1 MIETALFT
9 LLKNLIPQEEGKDQI
24 FFLRAPDKAKG
35 PFIIIQR
42 LDGDRW
48 RSINGPSGMAQA
60 SFRIDCYSPGF
71 YDLKAISNAVEETLD
86 GYKGIVYH
94 GNDSPQGYTRIAG
107 ISLTTETEL
116 LDETD
121 DPLLYRHSA
130 TYLVTYEQ

>member
-1 MIETALFT
+1 MIEKALYT
-9 LLKNLIPQEEGKDQI
+9 LLKNLVPQVSGEDQV
-24 FFLRAPDKAKG
+24 FFLRAPDKSKG
-35 PFIIIQR
+35 PFIILQR

-60 SFRIDCYSPGF
+60 TFRIDSYSPGF
-71 YDLKAISNAVEETLD
+71 YSLKAISDAVEETLD

-94 GNDSPQGYTRIAG
+94 GDDSPQEFSRIAG
-107 ISLTTETEL
+107 ISLVTETEL
-116 LDETD
+116 IDETD